1 MKVQHSIGER
11 VFKFGGGTRLKS
23 KGEYNL
29 PAIIAGKEVIIR
41 TDVVESDIP
50 LLLSRTA
57 MKKAAIKM
65 DLENDTA
72 SIMGKDVSLNLTTS
86 GHYCIPIDK
95 AEEVAVEAVC
105 AVRLDVLS
113 KQDQYKTVLKLHRQ
127 FAHPTKKRL
136 IALLK
141 DAGVWKEEY
150 YETVS
155 EIEEKCELC
164 KIYSKTPSRP
174 VVGMPMA
181 TKFNEKVAMDLKQW
195 NDRWILHIID
205 MWSRYTLSVFVT
217 RKKPSNII
225 DALMTHWVGKFGVM
239 GALMTDNGG
248 EFNSDEMREVASIL
262 NVQLCTT
269 AGESPFQNGLCERVH
284 AITDMMLL
292 KLEAD
297 YGKMNSQT
305 LLSWANMARNSL
317 QMWNG
322 YSSHQLVFGE
332 NPNLPNIMQ
341 DTLPALEGTTR
352 SEVFSQ
358 HLNALHATR
367 KAFIQSEAEERIRRA
382 LRNKVRASE
391 QVFVNGDRV
400 FYKREGKER
409 WLGPGKVV
417 FQDGKVVFV
426 RHGGVFVRVSPN
438 RLQKVNSYSTDDDV
452 DNDTSSKIE
461 DNVDAL
467 KEVIENRE
475 LHPISEYIPTRELN
489 NDENQDKQQNR
500 KTPKVNDI
508 IHYKLQNSDEW
519 IKATVTGR
527 AGKAT
532 SKNKYWYNIKE
543 DLSEE
548 KKSIN
553 LEQVDWELLNG
564 VANVNIVQKNECR
577 INEITEAKLTELEK
591 LCHFDT
597 YQEVQDCG
605 QYTLSTRWVIT
616 DKDGKTKARLVVRG
630 FEEEYFMPRDSPTV
644 GKGTMRIFLAI
655 SSSNNWTVK
664 TTDIK
669 SAFLQGQELRREV
682 YIKPPR
688 ESSTGQGIVW
698 KLKHGLYG
706 LKDGARQ
713 FYLSVKEEL
722 FKLGCKMCE
731 IDPAMFFVHKDGKLS
746 GIICC
751 HVDDFLHAG
760 NEFFEEIMI
769 SLRKRFVAGK
779 IEERNFDYIGFRIV
793 QETGKI
799 LLDQSKYVD
808 KIKNK
813 TIDPKRA
820 QDKESILTSQEQSE
834 YRQLIGQINWA
845 VQGAR
850 PDMAFELIDLS
861 TKLKQGNIGD
871 LSRAIKVVNRMK
883 DIQSILSFPSLN
895 RDVSTWKIIVFT
907 DASLCNIN
915 SGTGCTGGHIIWL
928 KDSNQK
934 CCPLYWNANKIKR
947 VVRSTIAAEALSLQ
961 EGLESGFYYRSMI
974 ENILSIASNT
984 IPIVAYVD
992 NKSVIEA
999 VYSTKLVDDKR
1010 LRVDIAAIS
1019 ESLARN

>member
-1 MKVQHSIGER
+1 
-11 VFKFGGGTRLKS
+11 
-23 KGEYNL
+23 
-29 PAIIAGKEVIIR
+29 
-41 TDVVESDIP
+41 
-50 LLLSRTA
+50 
-57 MKKAAIKM
+57 
-65 DLENDTA
+65 
-72 SIMGKDVSLNLTTS
+72 
-86 GHYCIPIDK
+86 
-95 AEEVAVEAVC
+95 
-105 AVRLDVLS
+105 
-113 KQDQYKTVLKLHRQ
+113 
-127 FAHPTKKRL
+127 
-136 IALLK
+136 
-141 DAGVWKEEY
+141 
-150 YETVS
+150 
-155 EIEEKCELC
+155 
-164 KIYSKTPSRP
+164 
-174 VVGMPMA
+174 
-181 TKFNEKVAMDLKQW
+181 
-195 NDRWILHIID
+195 
-205 MWSRYTLSVFVT
+205 
-217 RKKPSNII
+217 
-225 DALMTHWVGKFGVM
+225 
-239 GALMTDNGG
+239 MTDNGG

-269 AGESPFQNGLCERVH
+269 AGESPFQNGLCGRVH

-322 YSSHQLVFGE
+322 YSSHQLE
-332 NPNLPNIMQ
+332 DPNLPNIMQ

-391 QVFVNGDRV
+391 QVFMNGDRV

-461 DNVDAL
+461 DNVDTL
-467 KEVIENRE
+467 KEVKENRE

-500 KTPKVNDI
+500 KTPKMNDI
-508 IHYKLQNSDEW
+508 IQYKLQNSDEW

-532 SKNKYWYNIKE
+532 GKNKYWYNIKE

-669 SAFLQGQELRREV
+669 SAFLQGQELRRDV

-688 ESSTGQGIVW
+688 ESSAEQGIVW

-760 NEFFEEIMI
+760 NEYFEEIMI

-779 IEERNFDYIGFRIV
+779 MEERNFDYIGFRIV

-850 PDMAFELIDLS
+850 PGMAFELIDLS

-883 DIQSILSFPSLN
+883 DIQLN
-895 RDVSTWKIIVFT
+895 TFISK
-907 DASLCNIN
+907 
-915 SGTGCTGGHIIWL
+915 
-928 KDSNQK
+928 
-934 CCPLYWNANKIKR
+934 
-947 VVRSTIAAEALSLQ
+947 
-961 EGLESGFYYRSMI
+961 LE
-974 ENILSIASNT
+974 
-984 IPIVAYVD
+984 
-992 NKSVIEA
+992 
-999 VYSTKLVDDKR
+999 
-1010 LRVDIAAIS
+1010 
-1019 ESLARN
+1019 

>member
-1 MKVQHSIGER
+1 M
-11 VFKFGGGTRLKS
+11 
-23 KGEYNL
+23 
-29 PAIIAGKEVIIR
+29 
-41 TDVVESDIP
+41 
-50 LLLSRTA
+50 
-57 MKKAAIKM
+57 
-65 DLENDTA
+65 
-72 SIMGKDVSLNLTTS
+72 
-86 GHYCIPIDK
+86 
-95 AEEVAVEAVC
+95 
-105 AVRLDVLS
+105 
-113 KQDQYKTVLKLHRQ
+113 
-127 FAHPTKKRL
+127 
-136 IALLK
+136 
-141 DAGVWKEEY
+141 
-150 YETVS
+150 
-155 EIEEKCELC
+155 
-164 KIYSKTPSRP
+164 
-174 VVGMPMA
+174 
-181 TKFNEKVAMDLKQW
+181 
-195 NDRWILHIID
+195 
-205 MWSRYTLSVFVT
+205 
-217 RKKPSNII
+217 
-225 DALMTHWVGKFGVM
+225 
-239 GALMTDNGG
+239 
-248 EFNSDEMREVASIL
+248 
-262 NVQLCTT
+262 
-269 AGESPFQNGLCERVH
+269 
-284 AITDMMLL
+284 
-292 KLEAD
+292 
-297 YGKMNSQT
+297 
-305 LLSWANMARNSL
+305 
-317 QMWNG
+317 
-322 YSSHQLVFGE
+322 
-332 NPNLPNIMQ
+332 
-341 DTLPALEGTTR
+341 
-352 SEVFSQ
+352 
-358 HLNALHATR
+358 
-367 KAFIQSEAEERIRRA
+367 
-382 LRNKVRASE
+382 
-391 QVFVNGDRV
+391 
-400 FYKREGKER
+400 
-409 WLGPGKVV
+409 
-417 FQDGKVVFV
+417 
-426 RHGGVFVRVSPN
+426 
-438 RLQKVNSYSTDDDV
+438 
-452 DNDTSSKIE
+452 
-461 DNVDAL
+461 
-467 KEVIENRE
+467 
-475 LHPISEYIPTRELN
+475 
-489 NDENQDKQQNR
+489 
-500 KTPKVNDI
+500 
-508 IHYKLQNSDEW
+508 

-532 SKNKYWYNIKE
+532 GKNKYWYNIKE

-553 LEQVDWELLNG
+553 FEQVDWELLNG
-564 VANVNIVQKNECR
+564 VANVNLVLKNECR

-591 LCHFDT
+591 LCNFDT

-630 FEEEYFMPRDSPTV
+630 FEEEYFMPRD
-644 GKGTMRIFLAI
+644 K
-655 SSSNNWTVK
+655 NWTVK

-669 SAFLQGQELRREV
+669 SAFLQGQELRRDV

-688 ESSTGQGIVW
+688 ESSAAQGIVW

-746 GIICC
+746 GMICC

-760 NEFFEEIMI
+760 NEYFEEIMI

-799 LLDQSKYVD
+799 LLDQSKYVY

-850 PDMAFELIDLS
+850 PDLAFELIDLS

-915 SGTGCTGGHIIWL
+915 SGTGSTGGHIIWL

-961 EGLESGFYYRSMI
+961 EGLESGFYFRRMI

-992 NKSVIEA
+992 NKCH
-999 VYSTKLVDDKR
+999 
-1010 LRVDIAAIS
+1010 
-1019 ESLARN
+1019 